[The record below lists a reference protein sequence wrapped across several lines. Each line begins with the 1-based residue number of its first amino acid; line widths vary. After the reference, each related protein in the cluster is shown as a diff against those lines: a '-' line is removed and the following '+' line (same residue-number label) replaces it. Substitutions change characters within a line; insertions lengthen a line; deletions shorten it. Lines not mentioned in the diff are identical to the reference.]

1 MMQGA
6 ILRTN
11 APARAPSAGPKVPPY
26 PLLILSLLFF
36 ALTACQS
43 IETDAHTTSSPARLR
58 MAGGSATGNALEL
71 LREDNQPSSSAS
83 RNEPPMLPPL
93 PAVSPTGQ
101 GAYQPLPH
109 SPPPDSSAPART
121 APSVRIHYLSP
132 ASLQF
137 PPGVRPGDTLIY
149 QKGSYRDPRLLPP
162 SSLHGTAAAPIT
174 LRSEPG
180 ENVVFELDAPL
191 LLRGARYWKIQ
202 NLDFTFTGKQGGI
215 VLQNCHHLHF
225 DSIQVKNSPQSALY
239 AEGGTDLRIT
249 RSLLHG
255 NQESALRLASSEGLF
270 PDSLVLSGNRLES
283 NSGMLL
289 QLEGATHCLIAEN
302 TLNAR
307 RPARALLAMGH
318 SPQLGCQFTHNQ
330 FTALSTALFSE
341 APSAAQLAAFQEN
354 QFYQNGKRSPSLT
367 RWLSKNSNRWLDA
380 PPAR

>member
-6 ILRTN
+6 ILRTD
-11 APARAPSAGPKVPPY
+11 APARAPSAGPRVPSY
-26 PLLILSLLFF
+26 PLLVLSLLFL

-43 IETDAHTTSSPARLR
+43 IENEACATSSPARLR

-83 RNEPPMLPPL
+83 MSATPMLPPL
-93 PAVSPTGQ
+93 PDVSPAGQ
-101 GAYQPLPH
+101 GAYQPLPQAP
-109 SPPPDSSAPART
+109 SPDSSAPAPI
-121 APSVRIHYLSP
+121 APPVRIHYLSP
-132 ASLQF
+132 ATLQF

-149 QKGSYRDPRLLPP
+149 LKGSYRDTRLLPP
-162 SSLHGTAAAPIT
+162 SGLQGTAAAPIT

-180 ENVVFELDAPL
+180 ENVVFVLDTPL
-191 LLRGARYWKIQ
+191 QLRDARHWKIQ
-202 NLDFTFTGKQGGI
+202 NLDFAFTGKQGGI

-225 DSIQVKNSPQSALY
+225 DSIQVKNSPQSALN

-302 TLNAR
+302 TLIAR

-318 SPQLGCQFTHNQ
+318 SPQLGCQFTHNR
-330 FTALSTALFSE
+330 FTALSTDLFSA